1 MFEHKFRGIKKT
13 EKARQTIYCAECQK
27 TIVSQNIKRHCRT
40 AGHQKA
46 LSAKVTPITPSN
58 ISISEDNDPESIV
71 DLSDENIQVS
81 EDLLLNS
88 IEDQYNEEDIE
99 TSSEIDDNDSDDESE
114 SEREQVNESTLNGTA
129 TEFFVGRFSA
139 VQNEAN
145 TEDATNDIN
154 TFNGMVPIW
163 EASSGVEWNN
173 FVESNYPFNTTQ
185 NFVLQAL
192 VNGDDDQ
199 LSRRQLK
206 KMLYTMNLLLKLKDN
221 AVEEN
226 RSFELPALD
235 NLWNYQ
241 SRKGNNIPVFK
252 TDTKTTTV
260 KAFNKLQN
268 KDEMVERKVFLNLPS
283 EHIRLATSNPT
294 KASKITKLPD
304 HTPDQS
310 LDLHQGK
317 KWKENPS
324 FQHPMVTEMG
334 KDYWVG
340 DFVYL
345 RSKDLFLIKSF
356 HTKNQIRLAAGYRV
370 FKQDDCF
377 GISTITME
385 IPLVQL
391 GGHYESNVCGSKCF
405 SLDCDGQGLDYLHE
419 SLVLSKSPLK
429 RNKCDSNGNVVQN
442 QYYKVKVTPITLFS
456 DDYSG
461 NMSKQHNPYESW
473 SMNFAGLPFEDRS
486 KRENTCFIW
495 TAPKTDGINALSI
508 IPFIVDDL
516 KILEKGVLMYSAE
529 ENEMILVTAPLMF
542 IMADNPAH
550 SDICGI
556 LGMTTVFPC
565 RKCYFRNIKKRKNE
579 IYAVTPEQLLAKYN
593 NRTKGDYVLAL
604 DPNAVITNAVEFPV
618 AAKLLS
624 YRNLGGSERLLE
636 LASYN
641 PAEDT
646 PVEILHT
653 ILLGVGKYLVNH
665 LIKVTLSKNKSAM
678 AILITAVKRYESCKN
693 YSRNFSR
700 QLKHCGSFLGRDYKQ
715 LLQILPLIISQLFV
729 DPVRDAEII
738 ELNKPLSKLGELCSL
753 VFVRRVH
760 MGFSKY
766 VNDVHEV
773 IHELTKRIHAFDLA
787 ISNPTPYSCKPKMH
801 LLHHLRDDLIN
812 FGCALHYETEKGEQF
827 NKFLREHLFHTNRK
841 DTSKSLALKFG
852 KQELLRH
859 IVDGGSWVSK
869 DIKRVR
875 YGSKLKNYIDMAGD
889 DFFLEMFGSSREFA
903 DNNYSGVNTFSV
915 GVCGLF
921 SVCIDNNTSVFVGEI
936 TKNNGKLVTLQ
947 RFQPDV
953 TGRTGQPI
961 SCTTDGFI
969 EIEADKLIP
978 KGALDMFNKDV
989 NGNKIIN
996 PYKFNTTMLL
1006 TQLK

>member
-1 MFEHKFRGIKKT
+1 MFEHTFRRIKKT
-13 EKARQTIYCAECQK
+13 EKARQTIYCAECRK

-40 AGHQKA
+40 TGQQKA
-46 LSAKVTPITPSN
+46 MSANVTPITPSN
-58 ISISEDNDPESIV
+58 ISISEDNDPELIV
-71 DLSDENIQVS
+71 ELSDENIQVS

-99 TSSEIDDNDSDDESE
+99 ISSENDDNDSDDELE
-114 SEREQVNESTLNGTA
+114 SEKEEINESTLNDSA

-173 FVESNYPFNTTQ
+173 FVQSHYPFNTTQ
-185 NFVLQAL
+185 KFVLQAL

-199 LSRRQLK
+199 LSRRQSK
-206 KMLYTMNLLLKLKDN
+206 KMIYTMNLLLKLKDN
-221 AVEEN
+221 AVEDN

-235 NLWNYQ
+235 NLWNFQ

-252 TDTKTTTV
+252 TDTETTTG

-268 KDEMVERKVFLNLPS
+268 KDEMVERKIFLNLPS
-283 EHIRLATSNPT
+283 EHIRLTTLNPT
-294 KASKITKLPD
+294 KASKITKLSD
-304 HTPDQS
+304 HTTDQS

-324 FQHPMVTEMG
+324 FQHPMVTEIG
-334 KDYWVG
+334 KDYWFG

-345 RSKDLFLIKSF
+345 RNKDLFLVKSF
-356 HTKNQIRLAAGYRV
+356 HTKIQIRLAAGYRV
-370 FKQDDCF
+370 LEQDDFF

-385 IPLVQL
+385 IPWLQL

-405 SLDCDGQGLDYLHE
+405 SLDGDGQGLDYLHQ

-429 RNKCDSNGNVVQN
+429 RNKCDSNGNIVQN
-442 QYYKVKVTPITLFS
+442 QYYKVKQ
-456 DDYSG
+456 Y
-461 NMSKQHNPYESW
+461 NPYESW
-473 SMNFAGLPFEDRS
+473 FMNSAGLLFEDRS
-486 KRENTCFIW
+486 KRENACFIW
-495 TAPKTDGINALSI
+495 TAPKTDGINALNI

-516 KILEKGVLMYSAE
+516 KVLEKGVLMYSAE
-529 ENEMILVTAPLMF
+529 EKEMVLVTAPLMC

-579 IYAVTPEQLLAKYN
+579 IYAVTPEQLLAKYIV
-593 NRTKGDYVLAL
+593 RTKDDYVLAL
-604 DPNAVITNAVEFPV
+604 DHNAVIANAEEFPV
-618 AAKLLS
+618 GAKLLS
-624 YRNLGGSERLLE
+624 YRNLDGSERLLE

-653 ILLGVGKYLVNH
+653 ILLDIGRYLVNH
-665 LIKVTLSKNKSAM
+665 LIKVTIFKNKSVM
-678 AILITAVKRYESCKN
+678 TILITAVNRYEFCKN

-700 QLKHCGSFLGRDYKQ
+700 QLKHFGSFLGRDYKQ
-715 LLQILPLIISQLFV
+715 LLQILPLIISQLFA
-729 DPVRDAEII
+729 DRVRDAKII

-760 MGFSKY
+760 MGFNKY

-827 NKFLREHLFHTNRK
+827 NKCLREHLFHTNRK
-841 DTSKSLALKFG
+841 DTSKSLALKVG

-869 DIKRVR
+869 DIKRVQ

-889 DFFLEMFGSSREFA
+889 DFFLEMFGSSH
-903 DNNYSGVNTFSV
+903 
-915 GVCGLF
+915 
-921 SVCIDNNTSVFVGEI
+921 NNTSVFVGEI

-969 EIEADKLIP
+969 EMEADKLIP
-978 KGALDMFNKDV
+978 NGALDMFKKDV
-989 NGNKIIN
+989 NENKIIN

>member
-1 MFEHKFRGIKKT
+1 MKML
-13 EKARQTIYCAECQK
+13 IYIFGSSSCSK
-27 TIVSQNIKRHCRT
+27 YLVISSINNIKRHCRT
-40 AGHQKA
+40 TGHQKA
-46 LSAKVTPITPSN
+46 LLANVTPMTPSN
-58 ISISEDNDPESIV
+58 IFISEDKDPESIV

-99 TSSEIDDNDSDDESE
+99 ISSENDDNNSDDESE
-114 SEREQVNESTLNGTA
+114 
-129 TEFFVGRFSA
+129 FSA

-206 KMLYTMNLLLKLKDN
+206 KMLYTKNLLLKLKDN

-241 SRKGNNIPVFK
+241 SRKGNNIHVFK

-260 KAFNKLQN
+260 KAFNKHQN
-268 KDEMVERKVFLNLPS
+268 KDEMVEKKVFLNLPS
-283 EHIRLATSNPT
+283 EHIRLATSKPT

-310 LDLHQGK
+310 LNLHQDK

-340 DFVYL
+340 DFAYL
-345 RSKDLFLIKSF
+345 R
-356 HTKNQIRLAAGYRV
+356 R
-370 FKQDDCF
+370 
-377 GISTITME
+377 
-385 IPLVQL
+385 
-391 GGHYESNVCGSKCF
+391 GHYESNVCGSKCF
-405 SLDCDGQGLDYLHE
+405 SLDGDGQGLDYLHE

-473 SMNFAGLPFEDRS
+473 SMSFAGLPFEDRW
-486 KRENTCFIW
+486 KWENTCFIW
-495 TAPKTDGINALSI
+495 TVPKTDGINALSI

-529 ENEMILVTAPLMF
+529 ENEMVLVTAPLMF
-542 IMADNPAH
+542 IMANNPAH

-556 LGMTTVFPC
+556 LGMTKVFPC

-593 NRTKGDYVLAL
+593 VRTKGDYVLAL
-604 DPNAVITNAVEFPV
+604 DPNAVITNAVEFLF
-618 AAKLLS
+618 AAKLVS
-624 YRNLGGSERLLE
+624 YRNLGGSDRLLQ
-636 LASYN
+636 LASYY

-646 PVEILHT
+646 PSRNSSH
-653 ILLGVGKYLVNH
+653 NF
-665 LIKVTLSKNKSAM
+665 AW
-678 AILITAVKRYESCKN
+678 C
-693 YSRNFSR
+693 SRNFSR
-700 QLKHCGSFLGRDYKQ
+700 QLKHCGSFLGLDYKQ
-715 LLQILPLIISQLFV
+715 LLLILPLIISQLFA
-729 DPVRDAEII
+729 DPVRDAEIV
-738 ELNKPLSKLGELCSL
+738 EFNKPLSKLGELCSL

-760 MGFSKY
+760 MGFNKY

-773 IHELTKRIHAFDLA
+773 IQDLKKRIHAFNLA
-787 ISNPTPYSCKPKMH
+787 ISNPTPYPCKPTMH
-801 LLHHLRDDLIN
+801 FLHHLRDDLIN

-827 NKFLREHLFHTNRK
+827 NTFLREHLSHTNRK

-875 YGSKLKNYIDMAGD
+875 YGSKLKKYIDMAGD
-889 DFFLEMFGSSREFA
+889 DFLLEMFGSSREVA
-903 DNNYSGVNTFSV
+903 DNNYSGVKTFSM
-915 GVCGLF
+915 GVCDLF
-921 SVCIDNNTSVFVGEI
+921 SVCIDNNTSVFV
-936 TKNNGKLVTLQ
+936 
-947 RFQPDV
+947 
-953 TGRTGQPI
+953 
-961 SCTTDGFI
+961 
-969 EIEADKLIP
+969 DKLIP

-989 NGNKIIN
+989 NGNKIMN

-1006 TQLK
+1006 TQPKVKAQKIYIKASVSKSLLYSSQLYHYYRYHLKLKVSPSIVTFSGIRSTMLQRVNKNVSSMCKIAQR